1 MSGAADGWH
10 TTAAVANDA
19 SARVLDESALEW
31 KGPIV
36 TDAIPNVLSS
46 RYASDRMN
54 EIWSPE
60 HKIVLEREL
69 WLAVLRAQRELG
81 VEVPDGAI
89 EAYEAVLHE
98 VDLESIARREAIT
111 RHDVKARIDEF
122 SALAGHEQIHRGM
135 TSRDL
140 TENVEQLQ
148 IRRSLATIRD
158 RLVAL
163 LARFAGLAERHAGQV
178 MVART
183 HNVAAQATTLGKRF
197 ADVAEE
203 TMLGIERIEDLLARY
218 PLRGLK
224 GPVGTRL
231 DQLDLLGDADQVDRL
246 EAIVAEHLGFA
257 RVLDSVGQVYPRSLD
272 LDVVA
277 ALCQATSAPSS
288 AVTTLRLMAG
298 HELATEGFRPGQVG
312 SSAMP
317 HKMNARSSER
327 VNGLRLVLDGHLTMA
342 AGLAGRQWN
351 EGDVSCSVVRRVM
364 LPDAFMAADG
374 LIQTGLSVFDEF
386 GVFPAM
392 VQAELRR
399 DLPFLATTRI
409 LTAAVE
415 AGIGRE
421 AAHELVKSHAVEAA
435 LNRRDGGS
443 QPGLAERLA
452 DDPRLP
458 LDAAAIDALLSRPE
472 EFTGTAA
479 DQVARVVSRA
489 DEILAAHPEAAASSA
504 EVRV

>member
-1 MSGAADGWH
+1 MLEAFAF
-10 TTAAVANDA
+10 
-19 SARVLDESALEW
+19 EW

-36 TDAIPNVLSS
+36 TTDPISNVLSA
-46 RYASDRMN
+46 RYASAPMN

-69 WLAVLRAQRELG
+69 WLAVLRTQKAMGL
-81 VEVPDGAI
+81 EVPDGTI
-89 EAYEAVLHE
+89 EAYEAVLQQ
-98 VDLESIARREAIT
+98 VDLASIAEREAIT

-148 IRRSLATIRD
+148 VRRSLEIIRD
-158 RLVAL
+158 RMVAL
-163 LARFAGLAERHAGQV
+163 LARFTGLAEQHAGQV

-183 HNVAAQATTLGKRF
+183 HNVSAQATTLGKRF

-203 TMLGIERIEDLLARY
+203 TMIGIERLEDLLDRY

-231 DQLDLLGDADQVDRL
+231 DQLDLLGDADKVDEL
-246 EAIVAEHLGFA
+246 ERIVAEHLGFS

-272 LDVVA
+272 LDVVS

-374 LIQTGLSVFDEF
+374 LIQTALSVYDEF
-386 GVFPAM
+386 GVFPA
-392 VQAELRR
+392 VVEAELRR

-409 LTAAVE
+409 LAAAVE
-415 AGIGRE
+415 AGLGRE
-421 AAHELVKSHAVEAA
+421 AAHELVKEHAIAAA
-435 LNRRDGGS
+435 LDRRAGTGA
-443 QPGLAERLA
+443 PGVIERLDA
-452 DDPRLP
+452 DPLIP
-458 LDAAAIDALLSRPE
+458 LDAAVLNELLSRPE
-472 EFTGTAA
+472 EFAGTAVE
-479 DQVARVVSRA
+479 QVARVCARA
-489 DEILAAHPEAAASSA
+489 KNVMARHPNAAAA
-504 EVRV
+504 APEVRV

>member
-1 MSGAADGWH
+1 M
-10 TTAAVANDA
+10 
-19 SARVLDESALEW
+19 
-31 KGPIV
+31 V
-36 TDAIPNVLSS
+36 TEAIPNVLSG
-46 RYASDRMN
+46 RYASARMN

-69 WLAVLRAQRELG
+69 WLAVLRAQRDLG
-81 VEVPDGAI
+81 VAI
-89 EAYEAVLHE
+89 PEDAITAYESVMHD
-98 VDLESIARREAIT
+98 VDLASIAKREAVT

-148 IRRSLATIRD
+148 VRRSLETVRD

-163 LARFAGLAERHAGQV
+163 LARFTGLAERHAGEV
-178 MVART
+178 IVGRT

-197 ADVAEE
+197 ADAAEE
-203 TMLGIERIEDLLARY
+203 TMLGIDRLESLLDRY

-231 DQLDLLGDADQVDRL
+231 DQLELLGDPSLVDRL
-246 EAIVAEHLGFA
+246 EAVVAAHLGFH
-257 RVLDSVGQVYPRSLD
+257 RVLDAVGQVYPRSLD

-364 LPDAFMAADG
+364 LPDAFFAADG
-374 LIQTGLSVFDEF
+374 LIQTALGVFDEF

-409 LTAAVE
+409 LAAAVD
-415 AGIGRE
+415 AGMGRE
-421 AAHELVKSHAVEAA
+421 AAHELVKEHAVAAA
-435 LNRRDGGS
+435 LQRRTDAGDA
-443 QPGLAERLA
+443 GLVTRLA
-452 DDPRLP
+452 ADRRVP
-458 LDAAAIDALLSRPE
+458 LDGAALEALLARPE
-472 EFTGTAA
+472 DFTGTAV
-479 DQVARVVSRA
+479 DQVARVVARA
-489 DEILAAHPEAAASSA
+489 DEIFSRHPDAAATAA